1 MEQRTRKRSPVFDLY
16 EDIKSQVEKE
26 QRETC
31 LQFCHQCLDRM
42 EKFTR
47 CWMRDL
53 LVVQVL
59 LECQYFFV
67 ELSRSDHR
75 PWHDYRL
82 SPVEA
87 RDKVVLIIRLHN
99 LPKPERKPMN
109 RNTD

>member
-1 MEQRTRKRSPVFDLY
+1 MEQRTRERSPVFGLY
-16 EDIKSQVEKE
+16 EDIKSQVERE
-26 QRETC
+26 PRETC
-31 LQFCHQCLDRM
+31 LQLCHQCLDRM

-59 LECQYFFV
+59 LESQYVFV

-75 PWHDYRL
+75 PRYDIHL

-87 RDKVVLIIRLHN
+87 RDEVVLIILHN
-99 LPKPERKPMN
+99 PPKLEPKPMN